1 MTNETRFRAISL
13 IRTMSYSEPMCVV
26 NFCWQPIQVG
36 HDLGAIL
43 KHCLSHPPTNLRQAS
58 QKNASN
64 TRNVQNHLTK
74 VINSGFGSLYES
86 YQSILVRSILV
97 RSILVRSILVRSILV
112 RSILVRSI
120 LVRCNTTLVS
130 TVNSKETYQIMFL
143 EKRLYSTTA
152 GYIKTPLRQLRPG
165 CSAVLFPLK
174 DNIP

>member
-1 MTNETRFRAISL
+1 
-13 IRTMSYSEPMCVV
+13 
-26 NFCWQPIQVG
+26 
-36 HDLGAIL
+36 LGAIL

-58 QKNASN
+58 QMNASN

-86 YQSILVRSILV
+86 YQSILVRSILVRSILV

-165 CSAVLFPLK
+165 CSAALFPLK